1 MKVEQ
6 IYTKCLSQGSYY
18 IESNNEAAIIDPLRE
33 VDVYISKAKTSN
45 SKIKYIFETHIHAD
59 FISGHLNLAKKS
71 GAEIVYGPKAET
83 SFENIV
89 AKDYQ
94 EFKIGDITIVA
105 IHTPGHTIE
114 STTYLLKDSSGK
126 DHAIF
131 TGDTL
136 FLGDVGRPD
145 LSQNSSMSNRDLA
158 SMLFDSLRNKI
169 MTLSDDVIIY
179 PGHGEGSS
187 CGKDL
192 SSETIGNLGD
202 QKKTNYALRENM
214 TKDEFIR
221 EVLDGLLDPPKY
233 FPDNVTLNKEGYDE
247 SDEIINRSFNSL
259 TAKEVNNVLKE
270 KVTILDVRSVEDF
283 SSSHIPGSIFIGLD
297 GRFAPWVGEI
307 LEDVSKKLIL
317 IAPEGREKEAIIR
330 LSRVGFDNVKGYLK
344 GGFSS
349 WEDSGKEIGVVETI
363 SADDFQKIYDSKK
376 INVFDVRK
384 LTEYQS
390 EHIINAKNIP
400 LNDINDFISDFDV
413 SGENFIHCAGGY
425 RSMIANSILK
435 SHGIHNL
442 VDILGG
448 YSQIKKTDIS
458 RSDYICPSTL

>member
-18 IESNNEAAIIDPLRE
+18 IESNNEVAIIDPLRE
-33 VDVYISKAKTSN
+33 ADIYISKAKASN

-71 GAEIVYGPKAET
+71 GAEIVYGPNTET
-83 SFENIV
+83 NFENII

-94 EFKIGDITIVA
+94 EFKIGDITVVA
-105 IHTPGHTIE
+105 IHTPGHTVE

-145 LSQNSSMSNRDLA
+145 LSQNSVMSNRDLA

-169 MTLSDDVIIY
+169 MTLNDDVIIY

-192 SSETIGNLGD
+192 SSETIGTLGD

-233 FPDNVTLNKEGYDE
+233 FPDNVMLNKKGYDE
-247 SDEIINRSFNSL
+247 SDEIIERSFNAL
-259 TAKEVNNVLKE
+259 TPSQVESRIKE
-270 KVTILDVRSVEDF
+270 KITILDVRSVEDF

-307 LEDVSKKLIL
+307 LEDISKKLIL
-317 IAPEGREKEAIIR
+317 VAPKGREKEAIIR
-330 LSRVGFDNVKGYLK
+330 LSRVGFDNVIGYLK
-344 GGFSS
+344 GGVNSWIKNGGIISEVFNESASKFSTC
-349 WEDSGKEIGVVETI
+349 DNNKDIL
-363 SADDFQKIYDSKK
+363 
-376 INVFDVRK
+376 DVR
-384 LTEYQS
+384 S
-390 EHIINAKNIP
+390 ENEHKSESLQNSLNIP
-400 LNDINDFISDFDV
+400 LINLNKSIEKISFEEKFYV
-413 SGENFIHCAGGY
+413 HCKGGY
-425 RSMIANSILK
+425 RSMIASSILLAK
-435 SHGIHNL
+435 GISNFSN
-442 VDILGG
+442 IPGG
-448 YSQIKKTDIS
+448 YDKIK
-458 RSDYICPSTL
+458 DYNS

>member
-18 IESNNEAAIIDPLRE
+18 IESNNEVAIIDPLRE
-33 VDVYISKAKTSN
+33 ADIYISKAKTSN
-45 SKIKYIFETHIHAD
+45 SKIKFIFETHIHAD

-71 GAEIVYGPKAET
+71 GAEIVYGPKTET

-192 SSETIGNLGD
+192 SSETIGTLGD
-202 QKKTNYALRENM
+202 QKRTNYALRENM
-214 TKDEFIR
+214 TKDEFIK

-233 FPDNVTLNKEGYDE
+233 FPDNVMLNKEGYDE

-259 TAKEVNNVLKE
+259 TANEVDNMLNE
-270 KVTILDVRSVEDF
+270 KLTILDVRSVEDF

-307 LEDVSKKLIL
+307 LEDISKKLIL

-330 LSRVGFDNVKGYLK
+330 LSRVGFDNVIGYLE
-344 GGFSS
+344 GGINSWIKNGGKISKVLNESASKFSTV
-349 WEDSGKEIGVVETI
+349 DNNKDIL
-363 SADDFQKIYDSKK
+363 
-376 INVFDVRK
+376 DVRSK
-384 LTEYQS
+384 NEHKS
-390 EHIINAKNIP
+390 ESLLNSLNIP
-400 LNDINDFISDFDV
+400 LIDLSKSIDRV
-413 SGENFIHCAGGY
+413 SFEKTFYVHCKGGY
-425 RSMIANSILK
+425 RSMIAASILLAN
-435 SHGIHNL
+435 GISNFSN
-442 VDILGG
+442 VPGG
-448 YSQIKKTDIS
+448 YEKIKKYNS
-458 RSDYICPSTL
+458 

>member
-18 IESNNEAAIIDPLRE
+18 IESNNEVAIIDPLRE
-33 VDVYISKAKTSN
+33 ADIYMSKAKASN
-45 SKIKYIFETHIHAD
+45 SKIKFIFETHIHAD

-71 GAEIVYGPKAET
+71 GAEIVYGPKTET

-94 EFKIGDITIVA
+94 EFKIGNITIVA

-169 MTLSDDVIIY
+169 MTLNDDVIIY

-192 SSETIGNLGD
+192 SSETIGTLGD
-202 QKKTNYALRENM
+202 QKRTNYALRENM

-233 FPDNVTLNKEGYDE
+233 FPDNVMLNKEGYDE

-259 TAKEVNNVLKE
+259 TAKEVNNMLKQ
-270 KVTILDVRSVEDF
+270 KLTILDVRSVEDF

-317 IAPEGREKEAIIR
+317 IAPEGREKEAITR
-330 LSRVGFDNVKGYLK
+330 LSRVGFDNVIGYLE
-344 GGFSS
+344 GGINSWIKNGGNVSKVLNESASKFS
-349 WEDSGKEIGVVETI
+349 TI
-363 SADDFQKIYDSKK
+363 YNDKDIL
-376 INVFDVRK
+376 DVRSK
-384 LTEYQS
+384 NEHKS
-390 EHIINAKNIP
+390 ESLLNSINIP
-400 LNDINDFISDFDV
+400 LIDLSKSIDKV
-413 SGENFIHCAGGY
+413 SFEKTFYVHCKGGY
-425 RSMIANSILK
+425 RSMIAASILLAN
-435 SHGIHNL
+435 GISNFSN
-442 VDILGG
+442 IPGG
-448 YSQIKKTDIS
+448 YDKIKNYNS
-458 RSDYICPSTL
+458 

>member
-18 IESNNEAAIIDPLRE
+18 IESNNEVAIIDPLRE
-33 VDVYISKAKTSN
+33 ADIYISKAKASN

-71 GAEIVYGPKAET
+71 GAEIVYGPNTET
-83 SFENIV
+83 NFENII

-105 IHTPGHTIE
+105 IHTPGHTVE

-145 LSQNSSMSNRDLA
+145 LSQNSVMSNRDLA

-169 MTLSDDVIIY
+169 MTLNDGVIIY

-192 SSETIGNLGD
+192 SSETIGTLGD

-233 FPDNVTLNKEGYDE
+233 FPDNVMLNKEGYDE
-247 SDEIINRSFNSL
+247 SDEIIERSFNAL
-259 TAKEVNNVLKE
+259 TPSQVESRIKE
-270 KVTILDVRSVEDF
+270 KITILDVRSVEDF

-307 LEDVSKKLIL
+307 LEDISKKLIL
-317 IAPEGREKEAIIR
+317 VAPKGREKEAIIR
-330 LSRVGFDNVKGYLK
+330 LSRVGFDNVIGYLK
-344 GGFSS
+344 GGVNSWIKNGGIISEVFNESASKFSTC
-349 WEDSGKEIGVVETI
+349 DNNKDIL
-363 SADDFQKIYDSKK
+363 
-376 INVFDVRK
+376 DVR
-384 LTEYQS
+384 S
-390 EHIINAKNIP
+390 ENEHKSESLQNSLNIP
-400 LNDINDFISDFDV
+400 LINLNKSIEKISFEEKFYV
-413 SGENFIHCAGGY
+413 HCKGGY
-425 RSMIANSILK
+425 RSMIASSILLAK
-435 SHGIHNL
+435 GISNFSN
-442 VDILGG
+442 IPGG
-448 YSQIKKTDIS
+448 YDKIK
-458 RSDYICPSTL
+458 DYNL

>member
-18 IESNNEAAIIDPLRE
+18 IESNNEVAIIDPLRE

-233 FPDNVTLNKEGYDE
+233 FPDNVMLNKEGYDE

-330 LSRVGFDNVKGYLK
+330 LSRVGFDNVIGYLE
-344 GGFSS
+344 GGINSWIKNGGIINKVLNESASKFST
-349 WEDSGKEIGVVETI
+349 IGNNKDI
-363 SADDFQKIYDSKK
+363 L
-376 INVFDVRK
+376 DVRSK
-384 LTEYQS
+384 NEHKS
-390 EHIINAKNIP
+390 ESLLNSINIP
-400 LNDINDFISDFDV
+400 LIDLSKSIDKV
-413 SGENFIHCAGGY
+413 SFEKTFYVHCKGGY
-425 RSMIANSILK
+425 RSMIAASILLAN
-435 SHGIHNL
+435 GISNFSN
-442 VDILGG
+442 IPGG
-448 YSQIKKTDIS
+448 YDKIKNYNS
-458 RSDYICPSTL
+458 

>member
-18 IESNNEAAIIDPLRE
+18 IESNNEVAIIDPLRE

-192 SSETIGNLGD
+192 SSETIGTLGD
-202 QKKTNYALRENM
+202 QKRTNYALRENM
-214 TKDEFIR
+214 TKDEFIK

-233 FPDNVTLNKEGYDE
+233 FPDNVMLNKEGYDE

-330 LSRVGFDNVKGYLK
+330 LSRVGFDNVIGYLE
-344 GGFSS
+344 GGINSWIKNGGIINKVLNESASKFST
-349 WEDSGKEIGVVETI
+349 IGNNKDI
-363 SADDFQKIYDSKK
+363 L
-376 INVFDVRK
+376 DVRSK
-384 LTEYQS
+384 NEHKS
-390 EHIINAKNIP
+390 ESLLNSINIP
-400 LNDINDFISDFDV
+400 LIDLSKSIDKV
-413 SGENFIHCAGGY
+413 SFEKTFYVHCKGGY
-425 RSMIANSILK
+425 RSMIAASILLAN
-435 SHGIHNL
+435 GISNFSN
-442 VDILGG
+442 IPGG
-448 YSQIKKTDIS
+448 YDKIKNYNS
-458 RSDYICPSTL
+458 

>member
-33 VDVYISKAKTSN
+33 ADIYISKAKASN

-71 GAEIVYGPKAET
+71 GAEIVYGPKTET
-83 SFENIV
+83 NFENII

-105 IHTPGHTIE
+105 IHTPGHTVE

-145 LSQNSSMSNRDLA
+145 LSQNSIMSNRDLA

-169 MTLSDDVIIY
+169 MTLNDDVIIY

-192 SSETIGNLGD
+192 SSETIGTLGD

-233 FPDNVTLNKEGYDE
+233 FPDNVMLNKKGYDE
-247 SDEIINRSFNSL
+247 SDEIIERSFNAL
-259 TAKEVNNVLKE
+259 TPGKVKSRLKE
-270 KVTILDVRSVEDF
+270 NITILDVRSVEDF

-307 LEDVSKKLIL
+307 LEDISKKLIL
-317 IAPEGREKEAIIR
+317 VAPEGREKEAIIR
-330 LSRVGFDNVKGYLK
+330 LSRVGFDNVIGYLK
-344 GGFSS
+344 GGVNSWIKNGGMISKVFNESASKFSTC
-349 WEDSGKEIGVVETI
+349 DNNKDIL
-363 SADDFQKIYDSKK
+363 
-376 INVFDVRK
+376 DVRSK
-384 LTEYQS
+384 NEYKS
-390 EHIINAKNIP
+390 ESLQNSINIP
-400 LNDINDFISDFDV
+400 LINLSESIDKIFFEEKFYV
-413 SGENFIHCAGGY
+413 HCKGGY
-425 RSMIANSILK
+425 RSMIASSILLAN
-435 SHGIHNL
+435 GISNFSN
-442 VDILGG
+442 IPGG
-448 YSQIKKTDIS
+448 YDKIKDNN
-458 RSDYICPSTL
+458 L

>member
-18 IESNNEAAIIDPLRE
+18 IESNNEVAIIDPLRE
-33 VDVYISKAKTSN
+33 ADIYISKAKTSN
-45 SKIKYIFETHIHAD
+45 SKIKFIFETHIHAD

-71 GAEIVYGPKAET
+71 GAEIVYGPKTQT

-192 SSETIGNLGD
+192 SSETIGTLGD
-202 QKKTNYALRENM
+202 QKRTNYALRENM
-214 TKDEFIR
+214 TKDEFIK

-233 FPDNVTLNKEGYDE
+233 FPDNVMLNKEGYDE

-259 TAKEVNNVLKE
+259 TANEVDNMLKE
-270 KVTILDVRSVEDF
+270 KLTILDVRSVEDF

-330 LSRVGFDNVKGYLK
+330 LSRVGFDNVIGYLE
-344 GGFSS
+344 GGINSWIKNGGKISKVLNESASKFSTV
-349 WEDSGKEIGVVETI
+349 DNNKYIL
-363 SADDFQKIYDSKK
+363 
-376 INVFDVRK
+376 DVRSK
-384 LTEYQS
+384 NEHKTES
-390 EHIINAKNIP
+390 LLNSLNIP
-400 LNDINDFISDFDV
+400 LIDLSKSIDRV
-413 SGENFIHCAGGY
+413 SFEKTFYVHCKGGY
-425 RSMIANSILK
+425 RSMIAASILLAN
-435 SHGIHNL
+435 GISNFSN
-442 VDILGG
+442 VPGG
-448 YSQIKKTDIS
+448 YEKIKKYNS
-458 RSDYICPSTL
+458 

>member
-18 IESNNEAAIIDPLRE
+18 IESNNEVAIIDPLRE
-33 VDVYISKAKTSN
+33 ADIYISKAKASN

-145 LSQNSSMSNRDLA
+145 LSQNSSINNRDLA
-158 SMLFDSLRNKI
+158 SMLYDSLRNKI
-169 MTLSDDVIIY
+169 MTLNDDVIIY

-192 SSETIGNLGD
+192 SSETIGTLGD

-233 FPDNVTLNKEGYDE
+233 FPDNVMLNKKGYDE
-247 SDEIINRSFNSL
+247 SDEIIDRSLKPL
-259 TAKEVNNVLKE
+259 TAKEVDSRLKE
-270 KVTILDVRSVEDF
+270 KTTILDVRSVEDF

-307 LEDVSKKLIL
+307 FEDVSKKLIL
-317 IAPEGREKEAIIR
+317 VAPKGREKEAIIR
-330 LSRVGFDNVKGYLK
+330 LSRVGFDNVIGYLE
-344 GGFSS
+344 GGINGWIKNGGIISKVFNEPASKFS
-349 WEDSGKEIGVVETI
+349 TI
-363 SADDFQKIYDSKK
+363 DNNKDIL
-376 INVFDVRK
+376 DVRSK
-384 LTEYQS
+384 N
-390 EHIINAKNIP
+390 EHKSGSLLNSLNIP
-400 LNDINDFISDFDV
+400 LINLSKSIDKVSFEKTLISLLLPLD
-413 SGENFIHCAGGY
+413 AL
-425 RSMIANSILK
+425 A
-435 SHGIHNL
+435 
-442 VDILGG
+442 
-448 YSQIKKTDIS
+448 
-458 RSDYICPSTL
+458 

>member
-6 IYTKCLSQGSYY
+6 IYTNCLSQGSYY
-18 IESNNEAAIIDPLRE
+18 IESNNEVAIIDPLRE
-33 VDVYISKAKTSN
+33 AEIYISKAKSSN
-45 SKIKYIFETHIHAD
+45 SKIKFIFETHIHAD

-71 GAEIVYGPKAET
+71 GAEIVYGPKTET

-136 FLGDVGRPD
+136 FIGDVGRPD
-145 LSQNSSMSNRDLA
+145 LSQNSSMSNIDLA
-158 SMLFDSLRNKI
+158 SMLFDSLRKKI

-192 SSETIGNLGD
+192 SSETIGTLGD
-202 QKKTNYALRENM
+202 QKRTNYALREKM
-214 TKDEFIR
+214 TKDEFIK

-233 FPDNVTLNKEGYDE
+233 FPDNVMLNKEGYDE
-247 SDEIINRSFNSL
+247 SDEIINRSLKAL
-259 TAKEVNNVLKE
+259 TAEEFASRLKE
-270 KVTILDVRSVEDF
+270 KITILDVRSVEDF

-330 LSRVGFDNVKGYLK
+330 LSRVGFDNVIGYLE
-344 GGFSS
+344 GGINSWIKNGGIVSKVLNESASKFS
-349 WEDSGKEIGVVETI
+349 TI
-363 SADDFQKIYDSKK
+363 DNDKDIL
-376 INVFDVRK
+376 DVRSK
-384 LTEYQS
+384 NEHKS
-390 EHIINAKNIP
+390 ESLLNSINIP
-400 LNDINDFISDFDV
+400 LIDLSKSIDKV
-413 SGENFIHCAGGY
+413 SFEKTFYVHCKGGY
-425 RSMIANSILK
+425 RSMIAASILLAN
-435 SHGIHNL
+435 GISNFSN
-442 VDILGG
+442 IAGG
-448 YSQIKKTDIS
+448 YDKIKNYNS
-458 RSDYICPSTL
+458 

>member
-18 IESNNEAAIIDPLRE
+18 IESNNEVAIIDPLRE
-33 VDVYISKAKTSN
+33 ADIYISKAKASN

-71 GAEIVYGPKAET
+71 GAEIVYGPNTET
-83 SFENIV
+83 NFENII

-94 EFKIGDITIVA
+94 EFKIGDITVVA
-105 IHTPGHTIE
+105 IHTPGHTVE

-145 LSQNSSMSNRDLA
+145 LSQNSVMSNRDLA

-169 MTLSDDVIIY
+169 MTLNDGVIIY

-192 SSETIGNLGD
+192 SSETIGTLGD

-233 FPDNVTLNKEGYDE
+233 FPDNVMLNKEGYDE
-247 SDEIINRSFNSL
+247 SDKIIERSFNAL
-259 TAKEVNNVLKE
+259 TPSQVESRIKE
-270 KVTILDVRSVEDF
+270 KITILDVRSVEDF

-307 LEDVSKKLIL
+307 LEDISKKLIL
-317 IAPEGREKEAIIR
+317 VAPEGREKEAIIR
-330 LSRVGFDNVKGYLK
+330 LSRVGFDNVIGYLK
-344 GGFSS
+344 GGVNSWIKNGGIISEVFNESASKFSTC
-349 WEDSGKEIGVVETI
+349 DNNKDIL
-363 SADDFQKIYDSKK
+363 
-376 INVFDVRK
+376 DVR
-384 LTEYQS
+384 S
-390 EHIINAKNIP
+390 ENEHKSESLQNSLNIP
-400 LNDINDFISDFDV
+400 LIKLSKSVEKISFEEKFYV
-413 SGENFIHCAGGY
+413 HCKGGY
-425 RSMIANSILK
+425 RSMIASSILLAK
-435 SHGIHNL
+435 GISNFSN
-442 VDILGG
+442 IPGG
-448 YSQIKKTDIS
+448 YDKIK
-458 RSDYICPSTL
+458 DYNL

>member
-1 MKVEQ
+1 MKIEQ

-18 IESNNEAAIIDPLRE
+18 IESNNEVAIIDPLRE

-45 SKIKYIFETHIHAD
+45 SRIKYIFETHIHAD

-233 FPDNVTLNKEGYDE
+233 FPDNVMLNKEGYDE

-330 LSRVGFDNVKGYLK
+330 LSRVGFDNVIGYLE
-344 GGFSS
+344 GGINSWIKNGGIINKVLNESASKFS
-349 WEDSGKEIGVVETI
+349 TI
-363 SADDFQKIYDSKK
+363 DNNKDIL
-376 INVFDVRK
+376 DVRSK
-384 LTEYQS
+384 NEHKS
-390 EHIINAKNIP
+390 ESLLNSINIP
-400 LNDINDFISDFDV
+400 LIDLSKSIDKV
-413 SGENFIHCAGGY
+413 SFKKTFYVHCKGGY
-425 RSMIANSILK
+425 RSMIAASILLAN
-435 SHGIHNL
+435 GISNFSN
-442 VDILGG
+442 IPGG
-448 YSQIKKTDIS
+448 YDKIKNYNS
-458 RSDYICPSTL
+458 

>member
-18 IESNNEAAIIDPLRE
+18 IESNNEVAIIDPLRE
-33 VDVYISKAKTSN
+33 VDIYLSKAKTSN

-169 MTLSDDVIIY
+169 MTLNDDVIIY

-233 FPDNVTLNKEGYDE
+233 FPDNVMLNKEGYDE

-259 TAKEVNNVLKE
+259 TAKEVNNMLNE

-307 LEDVSKKLIL
+307 LEDVSKRLIL
-317 IAPEGREKEAIIR
+317 VAPEGREKEAIIR
-330 LSRVGFDNVKGYLK
+330 LSRVGFDNVIGYLE
-344 GGFSS
+344 GGISS
-349 WEDSGKEIGVVETI
+349 WIKNGGIVSKVLNESASKFSTI
-363 SADDFQKIYDSKK
+363 DNNKDIL
-376 INVFDVRK
+376 DVRSK
-384 LTEYQS
+384 NEYKS
-390 EHIINAKNIP
+390 ESLLNSINIP
-400 LNDINDFISDFDV
+400 LIDLSKSIDKV
-413 SGENFIHCAGGY
+413 SFEKTFYVHCKGGY
-425 RSMIANSILK
+425 RSMIAASILLAN
-435 SHGIHNL
+435 GISNFSN
-442 VDILGG
+442 IPGG
-448 YSQIKKTDIS
+448 YDKIKNYNS
-458 RSDYICPSTL
+458 

>member
-18 IESNNEAAIIDPLRE
+18 IESNNEVAIIDPLRE
-33 VDVYISKAKTSN
+33 ADIYISKAKASN

-71 GAEIVYGPKAET
+71 GAEIVYGPKTET
-83 SFENIV
+83 NFENII

-94 EFKIGDITIVA
+94 EFKIGDITVVA
-105 IHTPGHTIE
+105 IHTPGHTVE
-114 STTYLLKDSSGK
+114 STTYILKDSSGK

-145 LSQNSSMSNRDLA
+145 LSQNSVMSNRDLA

-169 MTLSDDVIIY
+169 MTLNDDVIIY

-192 SSETIGNLGD
+192 SSETIGTLGD

-233 FPDNVTLNKEGYDE
+233 FPDNVMLNKEGYDE
-247 SDEIINRSFNSL
+247 SDEIIERSFNAL
-259 TAKEVNNVLKE
+259 TPRQVESRRKE
-270 KVTILDVRSVEDF
+270 KITILDVRSVEDF

-307 LEDVSKKLIL
+307 LEDISKKLIL
-317 IAPEGREKEAIIR
+317 VAPKGREKEAIIR
-330 LSRVGFDNVKGYLK
+330 LSRVGFDNVIGYLK
-344 GGFSS
+344 GGVNSWIKNGGIISEVFNESASKFSTC
-349 WEDSGKEIGVVETI
+349 DNNKDIL
-363 SADDFQKIYDSKK
+363 
-376 INVFDVRK
+376 DVR
-384 LTEYQS
+384 S
-390 EHIINAKNIP
+390 ENEHKSESLQNSLNIP
-400 LNDINDFISDFDV
+400 LINLNKSIEKISFEEKFYV
-413 SGENFIHCAGGY
+413 HCKGGY
-425 RSMIANSILK
+425 RSMIASSILLAK
-435 SHGIHNL
+435 GISNFSN
-442 VDILGG
+442 IPGG
-448 YSQIKKTDIS
+448 YDKIK
-458 RSDYICPSTL
+458 DYNL

>member
-18 IESNNEAAIIDPLRE
+18 IESNNEVAIIDPLRE

-71 GAEIVYGPKAET
+71 GAEIVYGPKTET

-145 LSQNSSMSNRDLA
+145 LSQNSSISNRDLA

-233 FPDNVTLNKEGYDE
+233 FPDNVMLNKEGYDE

-259 TAKEVNNVLKE
+259 TAKEVNNMIKE

-317 IAPEGREKEAIIR
+317 IAPKGREREAIIR
-330 LSRVGFDNVKGYLK
+330 LSRVGFDNVIGYLE
-344 GGFSS
+344 GGINSWIKNGGIINKVLNESASKFS
-349 WEDSGKEIGVVETI
+349 TI
-363 SADDFQKIYDSKK
+363 DNDKDIL
-376 INVFDVRK
+376 DVRSK
-384 LTEYQS
+384 NEHKS
-390 EHIINAKNIP
+390 ESLLNSINIP
-400 LNDINDFISDFDV
+400 LIDLSKSIDKV
-413 SGENFIHCAGGY
+413 SFEKTFYVHCKGGY
-425 RSMIANSILK
+425 RSMIAASILLAN
-435 SHGIHNL
+435 GISNFSN
-442 VDILGG
+442 IPGG
-448 YSQIKKTDIS
+448 YDKIKNYNS
-458 RSDYICPSTL
+458 

>member
-1 MKVEQ
+1 MKIEQ

-18 IESNNEAAIIDPLRE
+18 IESNNEVAIIDPLRE
-33 VDVYISKAKTSN
+33 ADIYMSKAKTSN
-45 SKIKYIFETHIHAD
+45 SKIKFIFETHIHAD

-71 GAEIVYGPKAET
+71 GAVIVYGPKAET

-192 SSETIGNLGD
+192 SSETIGTLGD
-202 QKKTNYALRENM
+202 QKRTNYALRENM
-214 TKDEFIR
+214 TKDEFIK

-233 FPDNVTLNKEGYDE
+233 FPDNVMLNKEGYDE

-259 TAKEVNNVLKE
+259 TAKEFDNMLKE
-270 KVTILDVRSVEDF
+270 KITILDVRSVEDF

-307 LEDVSKKLIL
+307 LEDISKKLIL

-330 LSRVGFDNVKGYLK
+330 LSRVGFDNVIGYLE
-344 GGFSS
+344 GGINSWIKNGGKISKVLNESASKFSTV
-349 WEDSGKEIGVVETI
+349 DNNKDIL
-363 SADDFQKIYDSKK
+363 
-376 INVFDVRK
+376 DVRSK
-384 LTEYQS
+384 NEHKS
-390 EHIINAKNIP
+390 ESLLNSLNIP
-400 LNDINDFISDFDV
+400 LIDLSKSIDRV
-413 SGENFIHCAGGY
+413 SFEKTFYVHCKGGY
-425 RSMIANSILK
+425 RSMIAASILLAN
-435 SHGIHNL
+435 GISNFSN
-442 VDILGG
+442 VPGG
-448 YSQIKKTDIS
+448 YEKIKKYNS
-458 RSDYICPSTL
+458 

>member
-18 IESNNEAAIIDPLRE
+18 IESNNEVAIIDPLRE

-192 SSETIGNLGD
+192 SSETIGKLGD
-202 QKKTNYALRENM
+202 QKRTNYALRENM

-330 LSRVGFDNVKGYLK
+330 LSRVGFDNVIGYLE
-344 GGFSS
+344 GGINSWIKNGGIINKVLNEPASKFST
-349 WEDSGKEIGVVETI
+349 IGNNKDI
-363 SADDFQKIYDSKK
+363 L
-376 INVFDVRK
+376 DVRSK
-384 LTEYQS
+384 NEHKS
-390 EHIINAKNIP
+390 ESLLNSINIP
-400 LNDINDFISDFDV
+400 LIDLSKSIDKV
-413 SGENFIHCAGGY
+413 SFEKTFYVHCKGGY
-425 RSMIANSILK
+425 RSMIAASILLAN
-435 SHGIHNL
+435 GISNFSN
-442 VDILGG
+442 IPGG
-448 YSQIKKTDIS
+448 YDKIKNYNS
-458 RSDYICPSTL
+458 

>member
-33 VDVYISKAKTSN
+33 ADIYISKAKASN

-71 GAEIVYGPKAET
+71 GAEIVYGPKTET
-83 SFENIV
+83 NFENII

-105 IHTPGHTIE
+105 IHTPGHTVE

-145 LSQNSSMSNRDLA
+145 LSQNSIMSNRDLA

-169 MTLSDDVIIY
+169 MTLNDDVIIY

-192 SSETIGNLGD
+192 SSETIGTLGD

-233 FPDNVTLNKEGYDE
+233 FPDNVMLNKKGYDE
-247 SDEIINRSFNSL
+247 SDEIIERSFNAL
-259 TAKEVNNVLKE
+259 TPGKVESRLKE
-270 KVTILDVRSVEDF
+270 NITILDVRSVEDF

-307 LEDVSKKLIL
+307 LEDISKKLIL
-317 IAPEGREKEAIIR
+317 VAPEGREKEAIIR
-330 LSRVGFDNVKGYLK
+330 LSRVGFDNVIGYLK
-344 GGFSS
+344 GGVNSWIKNGGMISKVFNESASKFSTC
-349 WEDSGKEIGVVETI
+349 DNNKDIL
-363 SADDFQKIYDSKK
+363 
-376 INVFDVRK
+376 DVRSK
-384 LTEYQS
+384 NEYKS
-390 EHIINAKNIP
+390 ESLQNSINIP
-400 LNDINDFISDFDV
+400 LINLSESIDKIFFEEKFYV
-413 SGENFIHCAGGY
+413 HCKGGY
-425 RSMIANSILK
+425 RSMIASSILLAN
-435 SHGIHNL
+435 GISNFSN
-442 VDILGG
+442 IPGG
-448 YSQIKKTDIS
+448 YDKIKDS
-458 RSDYICPSTL
+458 NL

>member
-1 MKVEQ
+1 MKIEQ

-18 IESNNEAAIIDPLRE
+18 IESNNEVAIIDPLRE
-33 VDVYISKAKTSN
+33 ADIYISKAKTSN
-45 SKIKYIFETHIHAD
+45 SKIKFIFETHIHAD

-71 GAEIVYGPKAET
+71 GAEIVYGPKTQT

-136 FLGDVGRPD
+136 FIGDVGRPD
-145 LSQNSSMSNRDLA
+145 LSQNSKMSNRDLA
-158 SMLFDSLRNKI
+158 SMLYDSLRNKI

-192 SSETIGNLGD
+192 SSETIGTLGD
-202 QKKTNYALRENM
+202 QKRTNYALRENM
-214 TKDEFIR
+214 TKDEFIK

-233 FPDNVTLNKEGYDE
+233 FPDNVMLNKEGYDE

-259 TAKEVNNVLKE
+259 TANEVDNMLKE
-270 KVTILDVRSVEDF
+270 KLTILDVRSVEDF

-317 IAPEGREKEAIIR
+317 VAPEGREKEAIIR
-330 LSRVGFDNVKGYLK
+330 LSRVGFDNVIGYLE
-344 GGFSS
+344 GGINSWIKNGGIINKVLNESASKFS
-349 WEDSGKEIGVVETI
+349 TI
-363 SADDFQKIYDSKK
+363 DNNKDIL
-376 INVFDVRK
+376 DVRSK
-384 LTEYQS
+384 NEHKS
-390 EHIINAKNIP
+390 ESLLNSLNIP
-400 LNDINDFISDFDV
+400 LIDLSKSIDRV
-413 SGENFIHCAGGY
+413 SFEKTFYVHCKGGY
-425 RSMIANSILK
+425 RSMIAASILLAN
-435 SHGIHNL
+435 GISNFSN
-442 VDILGG
+442 VPGG
-448 YSQIKKTDIS
+448 YEKIKKYNS
-458 RSDYICPSTL
+458 

>member
-18 IESNNEAAIIDPLRE
+18 IESNNEVAIIDPLRE

-71 GAEIVYGPKAET
+71 GAEIVYGPKSET

-158 SMLFDSLRNKI
+158 SMLFNSLRNKI

-192 SSETIGNLGD
+192 SSETIGKLGD
-202 QKKTNYALRENM
+202 QKRTNYALRENM

-259 TAKEVNNVLKE
+259 TAKEVNNMIKE

-330 LSRVGFDNVKGYLK
+330 LSRVGFDNVIGYLE
-344 GGFSS
+344 GGINSWIKNGGIINKVLNESASKFS
-349 WEDSGKEIGVVETI
+349 TI
-363 SADDFQKIYDSKK
+363 DNNKDIL
-376 INVFDVRK
+376 DVRSK
-384 LTEYQS
+384 NEHKS
-390 EHIINAKNIP
+390 ESLLNSINIP
-400 LNDINDFISDFDV
+400 LIDLSKSIDKV
-413 SGENFIHCAGGY
+413 SFEKTFYVHCKGGY
-425 RSMIANSILK
+425 RSMIAASILLAN
-435 SHGIHNL
+435 GISNFSN
-442 VDILGG
+442 IPGG
-448 YSQIKKTDIS
+448 YDKIKN
-458 RSDYICPSTL
+458 YNL

>member
-18 IESNNEAAIIDPLRE
+18 IESNNEVAIIDPLRE

-71 GAEIVYGPKAET
+71 GAEIVYGPKTET

-94 EFKIGDITIVA
+94 EFKVGDVTIVA

-126 DHAIF
+126 DHSIF

-145 LSQNSSMSNRDLA
+145 LSQNSIMSNRDLA

-233 FPDNVTLNKEGYDE
+233 FPDNVMLNKEGYDE

-259 TAKEVNNVLKE
+259 TAKEVNNMIKE
-270 KVTILDVRSVEDF
+270 KVTILDVRSVQDF

-330 LSRVGFDNVKGYLK
+330 LSRVGFDNVIGYLE
-344 GGFSS
+344 GGINSWIKNCGIINKVLNESASKFS
-349 WEDSGKEIGVVETI
+349 TI
-363 SADDFQKIYDSKK
+363 DNDKDIL
-376 INVFDVRK
+376 DVRSK
-384 LTEYQS
+384 NEHKS
-390 EHIINAKNIP
+390 ESLLNSINIP
-400 LNDINDFISDFDV
+400 LIDLSKSINKV
-413 SGENFIHCAGGY
+413 SFEKTFYVHCKGGY
-425 RSMIANSILK
+425 RSMIAASILLAN
-435 SHGIHNL
+435 GISNFSN
-442 VDILGG
+442 IPGG
-448 YSQIKKTDIS
+448 YDKIKNYNS
-458 RSDYICPSTL
+458 

>member
-18 IESNNEAAIIDPLRE
+18 IESNNEVAIIDPLRE
-33 VDVYISKAKTSN
+33 VDTYISKAKSSN

-158 SMLFDSLRNKI
+158 SMLFNSLRNKI

-192 SSETIGNLGD
+192 SSETIGKLGD
-202 QKKTNYALRENM
+202 QKRTNYALRENM

-233 FPDNVTLNKEGYDE
+233 FPDNVMLNKEGYDE

-330 LSRVGFDNVKGYLK
+330 LSRVGFDNVIGYLE
-344 GGFSS
+344 GGINSWIKNGGIINKVLNESASKFS
-349 WEDSGKEIGVVETI
+349 TI
-363 SADDFQKIYDSKK
+363 DNNKDIL
-376 INVFDVRK
+376 DVRSK
-384 LTEYQS
+384 NEHKS
-390 EHIINAKNIP
+390 ESLLNSINIP
-400 LNDINDFISDFDV
+400 LIDLSKSIDKV
-413 SGENFIHCAGGY
+413 SFEKTFYVHCKGGY
-425 RSMIANSILK
+425 RSMIAASILLAN
-435 SHGIHNL
+435 GISNFSN
-442 VDILGG
+442 IPGG
-448 YSQIKKTDIS
+448 YDKIKNYNS
-458 RSDYICPSTL
+458 

>member
-18 IESNNEAAIIDPLRE
+18 IESNNEVAIIDPLRE
-33 VDVYISKAKTSN
+33 ADIYISKAKTSN

-71 GAEIVYGPKAET
+71 GAEIVYGPKTET

-192 SSETIGNLGD
+192 SSETIGTLGD
-202 QKKTNYALRENM
+202 QKRTNYALRENM

-233 FPDNVTLNKEGYDE
+233 FPDNVMLNKEGYDE

-259 TAKEVNNVLKE
+259 TAKEVDNMLKE
-270 KVTILDVRSVEDF
+270 KLTILDVRSVEDF

-330 LSRVGFDNVKGYLK
+330 LSRVGFDNVIGYLE
-344 GGFSS
+344 GGINSWIKNGGIINKVLNESASKFS
-349 WEDSGKEIGVVETI
+349 TI
-363 SADDFQKIYDSKK
+363 DNNKDIL
-376 INVFDVRK
+376 DVRSK
-384 LTEYQS
+384 NEHKS
-390 EHIINAKNIP
+390 ESLLNSINIP
-400 LNDINDFISDFDV
+400 LIDLSKSIDKV
-413 SGENFIHCAGGY
+413 SFEKTFYVHCKGGY
-425 RSMIANSILK
+425 RSMIAASILLAN
-435 SHGIHNL
+435 GISNFSN
-442 VDILGG
+442 IPGG
-448 YSQIKKTDIS
+448 YDKIKNYNS
-458 RSDYICPSTL
+458 

>member
-18 IESNNEAAIIDPLRE
+18 IESNNEVAIIDPLRE
-33 VDVYISKAKTSN
+33 ADIYISKAKASN

-71 GAEIVYGPKAET
+71 GAEIVYGPKTET
-83 SFENIV
+83 NFENII

-105 IHTPGHTIE
+105 IHTPGHTVE

-145 LSQNSSMSNRDLA
+145 LSQNSVMSNRDLA

-169 MTLSDDVIIY
+169 MTLNDDVIIY

-192 SSETIGNLGD
+192 SSETIGTLGD

-233 FPDNVTLNKEGYDE
+233 FPDNVMLNKEGYDE
-247 SDEIINRSFNSL
+247 SDEIIERSFNAL
-259 TAKEVNNVLKE
+259 TPSQVESRIKE
-270 KVTILDVRSVEDF
+270 KITILDVRSVEDF

-307 LEDVSKKLIL
+307 LEDISKKLIL
-317 IAPEGREKEAIIR
+317 VAPKGREKEAIIR
-330 LSRVGFDNVKGYLK
+330 LSRVGFDNVIGYLK
-344 GGFSS
+344 GGVNSWIKNGGIISEVFNESASKFSTC
-349 WEDSGKEIGVVETI
+349 DNNKDIL
-363 SADDFQKIYDSKK
+363 
-376 INVFDVRK
+376 DVR
-384 LTEYQS
+384 S
-390 EHIINAKNIP
+390 ENEHKSESLQNSLNIP
-400 LNDINDFISDFDV
+400 LINLNKSIEKISFEEKFYV
-413 SGENFIHCAGGY
+413 HCKGGY
-425 RSMIANSILK
+425 RSMIASSILLAK
-435 SHGIHNL
+435 GISNFSN
-442 VDILGG
+442 IPGG
-448 YSQIKKTDIS
+448 YDKIK
-458 RSDYICPSTL
+458 DYNL

>member
-18 IESNNEAAIIDPLRE
+18 IESNNEVAIIDPLRE

-71 GAEIVYGPKAET
+71 GAEIVYGPKTET

-192 SSETIGNLGD
+192 SSETIGTLGD
-202 QKKTNYALRENM
+202 QKRTNYALRENM
-214 TKDEFIR
+214 TKDEFIK

-233 FPDNVTLNKEGYDE
+233 FPDNVMLNKEGYDE

-259 TAKEVNNVLKE
+259 TANEVDNMLKE
-270 KVTILDVRSVEDF
+270 KLTILDVRSVEDF

-317 IAPEGREKEAIIR
+317 VAPEGREKEAIIR
-330 LSRVGFDNVKGYLK
+330 LSRVGFDNVIGYLE
-344 GGFSS
+344 GGINSWIKNGGKISKVLNESASKFSTL
-349 WEDSGKEIGVVETI
+349 DNNKNIL
-363 SADDFQKIYDSKK
+363 
-376 INVFDVRK
+376 DVRSK
-384 LTEYQS
+384 NEHKS
-390 EHIINAKNIP
+390 ESLLNSLNIP
-400 LNDINDFISDFDV
+400 LIDLSKSIDRV
-413 SGENFIHCAGGY
+413 SFEKTFYVHCKGGY
-425 RSMIANSILK
+425 RSMIAASILLAN
-435 SHGIHNL
+435 GISNFSN
-442 VDILGG
+442 VPGG
-448 YSQIKKTDIS
+448 YDKIKNYNS
-458 RSDYICPSTL
+458 